1 MQYEDWYE
9 IGAANMMGQE
19 TPDGGGLGNS
29 ATV

>member
-19 TPDGGGLGNS
+19 TPEGGVGNS
-29 ATV
+29 AIA